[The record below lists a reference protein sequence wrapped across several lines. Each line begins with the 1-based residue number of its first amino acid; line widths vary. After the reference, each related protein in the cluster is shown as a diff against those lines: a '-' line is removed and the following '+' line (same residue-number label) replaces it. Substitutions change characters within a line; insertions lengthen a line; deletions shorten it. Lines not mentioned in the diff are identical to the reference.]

1 MKTKEKEKILQKSTS
16 EISVD
21 FKKQTP
27 KMKINSP
34 KSDPLYEKAFLSCD
48 DKNTSEYALNTT
60 TWD

>member
-1 MKTKEKEKILQKSTS
+1 MKTNEKEKILEKSTS

-27 KMKINSP
+27 KMEIHFP
-34 KSDPLYEKAFLSCD
+34 KPDPLYEKAFLSCD